1 MSVRTSVRDRIT
13 RVFLSDHVA
22 AMEHTIAVME
32 NAYRQGPYLLSEKEL
47 VRQLSEAD
55 SYLVNYILRQ
65 RNYQLLSTAVT
76 AFGEEDRLR
85 AVDEARLMY
94 HYDVQTA
101 RAVQMWTDFG
111 FGQSVEVRP
120 RDEALAAVFDEFW
133 TARRNAPILEQHRIH
148 KLSNAVINDGE
159 IFLVFFSSN
168 IRQASAGDNGAG
180 AQPSRGAKTTIRR
193 LDTKSVKRIVY
204 ERDDP
209 DVPLFYVR
217 TTEDMGEVWYPDWR
231 ATPVQLASIEL
242 PRNAKLITDLG
253 QKIVVDGK
261 QISVTSAKVLHL
273 AYDDVE
279 GRGWPV
285 LGRMYVWAR
294 VLRDFLG
301 DRAAVAR
308 RAAMFVDEVIH
319 GGGSRATA
327 AIENKFN
334 SNLGT
339 SSWGYDTNPPAPAG
353 STLVHNKAVE
363 VKRRPLDSGAQDAE
377 SDGQMLAGQVSAG
390 SNIPLHWMG
399 WPQALSNRATAK
411 EMRAPWNEQLERYQT
426 FWAAGFQAMAEIVG
440 INAGG
445 FADYTTDV
453 SLQSPLDIDIDE
465 IQRLMSAV
473 TDALTA
479 GTMDT
484 DLGIL
489 ANNSLTVRGLMT
501 LGITNIDEQLEDED
515 GGGTAP
521 DDEEVGVTDQVVLAA
536 LADNLQDGT
545 VTAEQ
550 AADYLRRELV
560 AELQSGGIDNGR
572 QKESASD
579 LAMAGTVVAENMD

>member
-13 RVFLSDHVA
+13 RVFLSDHVT

-55 SYLVNYILRQ
+55 SYLVDYILRQ
-65 RNYQLLSTAVT
+65 RNYQLLSGAVT
-76 AFGEEDRLR
+76 SFGEEDRLR

-94 HYDVQTA
+94 HYNVQTA
-101 RAVQMWTDFG
+101 SAVQMWTDFG
-111 FGQSVEVRP
+111 FGQSVEVKP
-120 RDEALAAVFDEFW
+120 RDEVLAEVFDEFW

-159 IFLVFFSSN
+159 VFLVFFSSN
-168 IRQASAGDNGAG
+168 IRQAARRSASDNGAD
-180 AQPSRGAKTTIRR
+180 AQTDVDRKAKTTIRR
-193 LDTKSVKRIVY
+193 LDTKSIARIVY

-209 DVPLFYVR
+209 DIPLFYVR
-217 TTEDMGEVWYPDWR
+217 ITEDLGEVWYPDWR
-231 ATPVQLASIEL
+231 ATPGQLASIKL
-242 PRNAKLITDLG
+242 PRNAKLVTDLG
-253 QKIVVDGK
+253 QKIVVGGK

-273 AYDDVE
+273 AYDDVD

-294 VLRDFLG
+294 VYRDFMG

-327 AIENKFN
+327 AIENKFQ
-334 SNLGT
+334 SSLGT
-339 SSWGYDTNPPAPAG
+339 SSWGHDANPPAPAG

-363 VKRRPLDSGAQDAE
+363 VKRRPLDSGAGDAQN
-377 SDGQMLAGQVSAG
+377 DGQMLAGQVSVG
-390 SNIPLHWMG
+390 TGIPLHWMG

-426 FWAAGFQAMAEIVG
+426 FFVAGFQAMVEIVG
-440 INAGG
+440 MNAGG
-445 FADYTTDV
+445 FEDYTTDV
-453 SLQSPLDIDIDE
+453 SLQSPLDVDVAE
-465 IQRLMSAV
+465 IQDLMTAV

-479 GTMDT
+479 GTVDT
-484 DLGIL
+484 ALGLL
-489 ANNSLTVRGLMT
+489 ANNALVTRGLMT
-501 LGITNIDEQLEDED
+501 LGITDVQAALEDNGNE
-515 GGGTAP
+515 GGTAP
-521 DDEEVGVTDQVVLAA
+521 DDEEISVTDRVVLAA

-545 VTAEQ
+545 ITAEQ

-560 AELQSGGIDNGR
+560 AELQSGGTDNGKNDR
-572 QKESASD
+572 
-579 LAMAGTVVAENMD
+579 TVVKG